1 MRESCGSKGVIVGRL
16 FFVPIQTDA
25 VGGYHSNL
33 GPMPKIVGNPMLKCS
48 SRSRSVVAIVG
59 MWLFAVM
66 PATASAI
73 DLSKAVIQT
82 LPGSPVRASRFLAEQ
97 LGRRTGITDIKILE
111 TSELQPLVG
120 IAMELSSDSGLS
132 AEGYSIQF
140 RNTGGVQVLHVRG
153 ADARGVLF
161 GAGRL
166 IRELSLGPGS
176 ILADDNLTITSS
188 PRYPIRGHQLG
199 YRNTA
204 NTYDAWDIET
214 YRTYIE
220 DLALFGTNAIELIP
234 LLEPGVRD
242 SLLMK
247 EDPWTMNVKVAEIVT
262 SLGLDFWLWIPATED
277 LTLVDQAEDGL
288 RKRRRLFESMTRI
301 DAVFVPGGDDGSND
315 ARVLI
320 PWLEKLAAELRQVH
334 PDATLWVSHQTFG
347 PEEIEY
353 FFDYLHEKQPAW
365 LEGVVYGP
373 WTEMSLEETRR
384 RTPSRYK
391 MRRYPDITHN
401 VRCEYLVPD
410 WDRAFAHTLG
420 REAVCPRPHQMASIH
435 NLYAPLSDGFVT
447 YSDGAHDD
455 LNKVIWSARGWDPDA
470 EPEQIVREY
479 SKVFFGDDV
488 AETGMRALTG
498 LEVNWQGPVQENK
511 SIPETLRLWQEVGN
525 KLSGRSKNWRW
536 QMYAMRATYD
546 AYVQARQVSADRHE
560 ADALAALSNAGDTGV
575 AKSLAA
581 ARDAL
586 ASAETD
592 DAIEKLRR
600 DIEAFGRELWES
612 IGFQLSIRAPYLARN
627 SERGAV
633 LDYLDQP
640 LNERVWLEERMR
652 HIEAEPNPAEQLAM
666 IREIVNWDNAGP
678 GGFYDDLGNIRRQ
691 PHLVRQQPWAKD
703 PGGVE
708 SPRIDFGVA
717 MDSTSQKLSDQ
728 RLSWLDVVETLY
740 GTPLQ
745 MRYTDLDA
753 TAQYRLR
760 VTYSGRYNATM
771 TLTADGTHEIH
782 SALPQPRPIR
792 TLEFRIPKPATADG
806 RLDLEWNLVSG
817 RGCQVGEVWLIK
829 E

>member
-600 DIEAFGRELWES
+600 EIEAFGRELWES

-666 IREIVNWDNAGP
+666 IREIVDWDNAGP

-771 TLTADGTHEIH
+771 TLTADRTHEIH

>member
-1 MRESCGSKGVIVGRL
+1 
-16 FFVPIQTDA
+16 
-25 VGGYHSNL
+25 
-33 GPMPKIVGNPMLKCS
+33 MLKCS
-48 SRSRSVVAIVG
+48 SRSWSVVAIVG

-111 TSELQPLVG
+111 TSKLQPLVG

-140 RNTGGVQVLHVRG
+140 RDTGGVQVLHVRG

-176 ILADDNLTITSS
+176 IQADDDLAITSS

-247 EDPWTMNVKVAEIVT
+247 EDPWTMNVKVAEIVA

-498 LEVNWQGPVQENK
+498 LEVSWQGPVQENK

-575 AKSLAA
+575 AKALAA

-592 DAIEKLRR
+592 DTIEKLRR
-600 DIEAFGRELWES
+600 EIEAFGRELWES

-666 IREIVNWDNAGP
+666 IREIVDWDNAGP

-691 PHLVRQQPWAKD
+691 PHLVRQKTWAKD

-708 SPRIDFGVA
+708 SPRIDFGIA

-771 TLTADGTHEIH
+771 TLTADGTHKIH

-792 TLEFRIPKPATADG
+792 TMEFRIPKPATADG

-817 RGCQVGEVWLIK
+817 RGCQVGEVWLIR